1 MKKSTPLLVI
11 LTPGFPEGEY
21 DSTCLPFLQSLV
33 KAINRQFSSIEV
45 MIFSFQYPYIK
56 SPYLW
61 NGNVVIPFNGRNR
74 GKVARRLLWLR
85 VWRKL
90 ISLRTNHNLAGVFS
104 LWCGET
110 ALIGHR
116 FANRSGVPHYCWVL
130 GQEAK
135 AGNKYV
141 DKTEPRAEELIAI
154 SDFIADEFFKNYLLK
169 PQHVIPNG
177 IDQSLFEKD
186 SFVRTI
192 DVLGAGSLI
201 PLKQYEVFIDCIA
214 IIKKSFPKIYSVIS
228 GKGEE
233 HSKLNE
239 QIKAQGLQKNVMT
252 TGELSHKS
260 LLRLMQQA
268 KIFLHP
274 SSYEGFSM
282 VCLEALYAGCHVIS
296 FCKPMKQDFEHWH
309 VVKSKEEMIQKATEL
324 LRIPNLE
331 YTSVMPYSVEQTASS
346 IMHLFSR

>member
-260 LLRLMQQA
+260 LLRLMQ
-268 KIFLHP
+268 
-274 SSYEGFSM
+274 
-282 VCLEALYAGCHVIS
+282 
-296 FCKPMKQDFEHWH
+296 
-309 VVKSKEEMIQKATEL
+309 
-324 LRIPNLE
+324 
-331 YTSVMPYSVEQTASS
+331 
-346 IMHLFSR
+346 

>member
-21 DSTCLPFLQSLV
+21 DSTCLPFVQSLV
-33 KAINRQFSSIEV
+33 KVINRQFLFIEV
-45 MIFSFQYPYIK
+45 MIFSFQYPYLK

-61 NGNVVIPFNGRNR
+61 NGNVVVPFNGRNR
-74 GKVARRLLWLR
+74 GKIPRRLLWLR

-90 ISLRTNHNLAGVFS
+90 KKVRNKHNLAGIFS

-116 FANRSGVPHYCWVL
+116 FAKRSGVPHYCWIL
-130 GQEAK
+130 GQDAK

-141 DKTEPRAEELIAI
+141 NKMELHAEELIAI
-154 SDFIADEFFKNYLLK
+154 SDFIADEFFKNYLMK

-201 PLKQYEVFIDCIA
+201 PLKQYDCFIDCIA
-214 IIKKSFPKIYSVIS
+214 VIKKKFPEIYSVIA
-228 GKGEE
+228 GKGEQ
-233 HSKLNE
+233 HQKLHE
-239 QIKAQGLQKNVMT
+239 QMKKQGLQKNVFT

-260 LLRLMQQA
+260 LLRLMERA

-282 VCLEALYAGCHVIS
+282 VCLEALYAGCQVIS
-296 FCKPMKQDFEHWH
+296 FCKPMEQDFEHWH
-309 VVKSKEEMIQKATEL
+309 VVNSKEEMIQKATEL
-324 LRIPNLE
+324 LMMPNPE
-331 YTSVMPYSVEQTASS
+331 YTPVMPYSVEQTASS
-346 IMHLFSR
+346 IMQFFMR